1 MKTFDLVY
9 TIESASSWRGKE
21 AIKIKSNLA
30 DDKLVEC
37 ELSQSLVDHLKTE
50 AAVLDPD
57 KLLLT
62 IAEAQK
68 REIQN
73 SIESMDDMAVLAK
86 AHADKAYEILSTI
99 AEDAETKYAEIEEK
113 FVATEKRFKDKML
126 STSES
131 IKTHVEKLSVV
142 EEKLTKIDNWSLEKL
157 TETLKQLIKIIEAD
171 PELVKLV
178 LDYKKA

>member
-1 MKTFDLVY
+1 MKTFELVY
-9 TIESASSWRGKE
+9 TIEAASSWRNKE

-30 DDKLVEC
+30 DDKLVDC
-37 ELSQSLVDHLKTE
+37 ELSQCLVDYLKTE

-68 REIQN
+68 REIQT
-73 SIESMDDMAVLAK
+73 SIENMDDMAIQ
-86 AHADKAYEILSTI
+86 EILSNI
-99 AEDAETKYAEIEEK
+99 SDEAETKYAEIEKK
-113 FVATEKRFKDKML
+113 FSDTEKRFKDKMI

-131 IKTHVEKLSVV
+131 IKTHMEKLSVID
-142 EEKLTKIDNWSLEKL
+142 EKLTKIDNWSLEKL
-157 TETLKQLIKIIEAD
+157 TETLKQLIKIIEVD

>member
-1 MKTFDLVY
+1 MKTFELVY

-37 ELSQSLVDHLKTE
+37 ELSQSLVEHLKTE
-50 AAVLDPD
+50 AAILDPD

-68 REIQN
+68 REIQT

-86 AHADKAYEILSTI
+86 AHADKAYEILSNI
-99 AEDAETKYAEIEEK
+99 SEEAETKYAEIEKK
-113 FVATEKRFKDKML
+113 FSATEKRFKDKML

-131 IKTHVEKLSVV
+131 IKTHMEKLSAI
-142 EEKLTKIDNWSLEKL
+142 EEKLIKIDNWKLEKL
-157 TETLKQLIKIIEAD
+157 TSSLKQITELVEAD